1 MLLFMDRPMYMYVI
15 VKLYGMVPVYSLHV
29 TVQISWHRSL
39 YADTG
44 GIFVQMPGKILV
56 GTGRSIQQL
65 VSSPATLL
73 YHKLMIGIRING
85 KL

>member
-1 MLLFMDRPMYMYVI
+1 MLLFTDRPMYLCVI
-15 VKLYGMVPVYSLHV
+15 VKLHGMVPVYSLHV

-73 YHKLMIGIRING
+73 YNKLMIGIRING
-85 KL
+85 RL

>member
-1 MLLFMDRPMYMYVI
+1 MYMCVI
-15 VKLYGMVPVYSLHV
+15 VELYGMVAVYSLHV

-44 GIFVQMPGKILV
+44 GFFIQMPGKLLV

-73 YHKLMIGIRING
+73 YNKLMIGI
-85 KL
+85 